1 MRINNGKTALDRFKR
16 IGNVVGVVS
25 KAVCFIS
32 FIGVIA
38 ILLLNVAD
46 VILAKTYKP
55 ILGAYEITQ
64 RLLLCTVFASFA
76 YAQTKKTHIN
86 MTILVVRFPRAVR
99 FFMFTLTSLLSVFAA
114 GVLAYAAFVQG
125 GVSLDVGTAT
135 EVLLIPLYPFF
146 YIEALSMAAFTVVLL
161 YDAVMSFMSIFKEDF
176 AAHVMSGWT

>member
-1 MRINNGKTALDRFKR
+1 MLETFKKV
-16 IGNVVGVVS
+16 GNIVNHIT
-25 KAVCFIS
+25 KAVCYIS
-32 FIGVIA
+32 FFGVLA

-46 VILAKTYKP
+46 VVLAKTYKP

-76 YAQTKKTHIN
+76 FAQTKKTHIN
-86 MTILVVRFPRAVR
+86 MTILIVRFPRVIR
-99 FFMFTLTSLLSVFAA
+99 FIFFTIVSLLSVVAA
-114 GVLAYAAFVQG
+114 GVLAYAAYYQG

-146 YIEALSMAAFTVVLL
+146 YVEALSMAAFTIALL

-176 AAHVMSGWT
+176 ATHVMSEWT

>member
-1 MRINNGKTALDRFKR
+1 MLERFKR
-16 IGNVVGVVS
+16 IGNIVGIIS
-25 KAVCFIS
+25 KSVCYIS
-32 FIGVIA
+32 FIGVLA

-86 MTILVVRFPRAVR
+86 MTIVIVRLPRAIR
-99 FFMFTLTSLLSVFAA
+99 FIMFTLMSLLSVFAA
-114 GVLAYAAFVQG
+114 GVLAYAAFYQG
-125 GVSLDVGTAT
+125 SVSLDVGTAT

-146 YIEALSMAAFTVVLL
+146 FIEALSMAAFTIVLL
-161 YDAVMSFMSIFKEDF
+161 YDTVMSFMSIFKEDF
-176 AAHVMSGWT
+176 ATHVMSEWT